1 MKSKG
6 RNRFDLNMVREL
18 AGGKTFARGE
28 KYYADG
34 SVEILS
40 LSPKRVL
47 AQVAGTEDY
56 RTILIGRGAEIAGQ
70 CTCPAYADQGFCKHM
85 VAAALAA
92 NGAPDG
98 AEAESVGS
106 VARIRDYLK
115 SKGVDGLVNMVLELA
130 EENHELFRKLDMDS
144 ALAGADERTLRARL
158 RKAIDAATRTA
169 TYVDYREAVRWSGG
183 VETVLNSV
191 ADLASGSRAGLALEL
206 IEHAIDRIEA
216 ASEAVDDSDGHL
228 GALLGLARDI
238 HLAAASAAS
247 PDPVLLARELFK
259 RQTENDFG
267 TFDGALEDYAD
278 LLGKHGLSE
287 YQRLASMA
295 WENLPAKSKR
305 TAAVI
310 ENPGAR
316 DQLKAILDF
325 FAERSGDVEARIALR
340 SKDLSSPWDHLQ
352 LAEFCLS
359 QNREEEA
366 LRRAEEGLWLFED
379 DRLDDRLLLFVV
391 RLLTKARRK
400 ADAEAHLWRAFQKS
414 PSLGRYKE
422 LHKIGGKPAAVRA
435 LAFLET
441 RLAVRKGAD
450 WNDRPGL
457 LVEILA
463 YEKKFDAA
471 WSVVRK
477 HGISVYAKQRLVEAT
492 DTLYPREAIEFYAA
506 QIEQLASGGMYKEA
520 VARINRMAQLQS
532 PTEQAAYLAMLK
544 IRHARKRNFMKLLN

>member
-6 RNRFDLNMVREL
+6 RTRFDLNVVREL

-28 KYYADG
+28 KYYSDG

-40 LSPKRVL
+40 LSPKRVV

-56 RTILIGRGAEIAGQ
+56 RTILVGRGTEIAGE
-70 CTCPAYADQGFCKHM
+70 CSCPAYADQGFCKHM

-92 NGAPDG
+92 NGSLDG

-106 VARIRDYLK
+106 VARIRDHLK
-115 SKGVDGLVNMVLELA
+115 SKGVDGLVDMVLELA

-144 ALAGADERTLRARL
+144 ALAGADERTLEARL
-158 RKAIDAATRTA
+158 WKAIDAATRTG
-169 TYVDYREAVRWSGG
+169 TYVDYRKALRWRGG
-183 VETVLNSV
+183 VETVLNSL
-191 ADLASGSRAGLALEL
+191 AGLASGPRARLALKM

-216 ASEAVDDSDGHL
+216 ASEAIDDSDGHL
-228 GALLGLARDI
+228 GTLLGFARDI
-238 HLAAASAAS
+238 HLTAAGAAS

-267 TFDGALEDYAD
+267 TFADAIGDYAD
-278 LLGKHGLSE
+278 VLGERGLSE
-287 YQRLASMA
+287 YQRLAIMA
-295 WENLPAKSKR
+295 WDKLPAKSR
-305 TAAVI
+305 RTTAAAK
-310 ENPGAR
+310 NLGAR

-359 QNREEEA
+359 QEREEEA

-379 DRLDDRLLLFVV
+379 DRQDDRLLLFVV
-391 RLLTKARRK
+391 KLLTKADRK
-400 ADAEAHLWRAFQKS
+400 VDAEAHLWRAFQKS
-414 PSLGRYKE
+414 PSLGLYKE
-422 LHKIGGKPAAVRA
+422 LHKIGGESAAERA

-441 RLAVRKGAD
+441 RLAGSKGAD
-450 WNDRPGL
+450 WHNRPGL
-457 LVEILA
+457 LVEILT

-477 HGISVYAKQRLVEAT
+477 YGISVYAMEALVEAT
-492 DTLYPREAIEFYAA
+492 DVHYPREALDFYAV
-506 QIEQLASGGMYKEA
+506 QVEQLASGGMYREA
-520 VARINRMAQLQS
+520 VARIGRMAKLQS
-532 PTEQAAYLAMLK
+532 PAEQAAYSATLK
-544 IRHARKRNFMKLLN
+544 IRHARKRNFMKLLK